1 MQPYQQTINWQ
12 PVAVLSLHSLAQAE
26 LAHISFTM
34 EKQLIILLVIST
46 LLTFVHASKE
56 DDCGLQKMWNA
67 VKYGGGGAGTT
78 GGAGFVLSKL
88 GFTAAGVAKGVY
100 LYISFIKFIY
110 FLGSVASWAQSYIL
124 GGTVAKG
131 SLFSVLQSAAAG
143 GVWAGP
149 VGAAGAV
156 AGAAYGYYYVNCD
169 S

>member
-1 MQPYQQTINWQ
+1 MG
-12 PVAVLSLHSLAQAE
+12 SLALSE
-26 LAHISFTM
+26 LAYTSFTM

-46 LLTFVHASKE
+46 LLTFAHASKA

-67 VKYGGGGAGTT
+67 VKYGVGGAGTT

-88 GFTAAGVAKGVY
+88 GFTAAGVAK
-100 LYISFIKFIY
+100 
-110 FLGSVASWAQSYIL
+110 GSVASWAQSYIL